1 VLDQLTLLYVPL
13 RILTDM
19 EVRQGEERVFAM
31 KGSIALSQN
40 PVVEFDYR
48 SNGADSLHIEARD
61 SQGVSWR
68 RNFPIGQGS

>member
-1 VLDQLTLLYVPL
+1 
-13 RILTDM
+13 M

-61 SQGVSWR
+61 SQGVSWT